1 MVRKNSV
8 SLPTI
13 LRDFIL
19 LHSIL
24 QLLLTQQTKKMEIK
38 NDKNIAILDSKQMN
52 AIQGGK
58 GRIAGKKGEP
68 ESGEPIEIDDFETP
82 L

>member
-8 SLPTI
+8 SLPPI

-38 NDKNIAILDSKQMN
+38 NDKNIAILDSNQMK

-68 ESGEPIEIDDFETP
+68 QDCIEIDDFETP

>member
-1 MVRKNSV
+1 
-8 SLPTI
+8 
-13 LRDFIL
+13 
-19 LHSIL
+19 
-24 QLLLTQQTKKMEIK
+24 MEIK

-68 ESGEPIEIDDFETP
+68 EEPIDIDDPTVP